1 MKNPDLEITT
11 DDRPLFRPGKPPMRW
26 GFPLLLGAII
36 AAAGVLYYLWQL
48 RAEPPRPTAAP
59 EAAMPSVTPQ
69 PSAKPRIEHPIEAAA
84 APAAPP
90 LPALAESDS
99 TLQDALAALFG
110 SAVFDQFFH
119 PQDIV
124 RHFVAAIDNLP
135 RKTVAQ
141 RVMPIKPVT
150 GAFRTSGPE
159 GRIVVGAD
167 NAARYSAYVRALEA
181 VDSAKLVA
189 LYVRLYPLFQQ
200 AYAELG
206 YPSRYFNDRVFEV
219 IDHLLTTPDVRGP
232 IALVQPKV
240 LYEYADPALQDLSAG
255 QKMLVRM
262 GPENE
267 AKVKAKLRELKKA
280 LSRGL

>member
-1 MKNPDLEITT
+1 
-11 DDRPLFRPGKPPMRW
+11 
-26 GFPLLLGAII
+26 
-36 AAAGVLYYLWQL
+36 
-48 RAEPPRPTAAP
+48 
-59 EAAMPSVTPQ
+59 
-69 PSAKPRIEHPIEAAA
+69 
-84 APAAPP
+84 
-90 LPALAESDS
+90 
-99 TLQDALAALFG
+99 
-110 SAVFDQFFH
+110 
-119 PQDIV
+119 
-124 RHFVAAIDNLP
+124 NLP

-141 RVMPIKPVT
+141 RVMPIKPAA

-159 GRIVVGAD
+159 GSTIVDPD
-167 NAARYSAYVRALEA
+167 NAARYSPYVRALEA
-181 VDSAKLVA
+181 IDSAKLVA
-189 LYVRLYPLFQQ
+189 LYVRFYPLFQQ

-219 IDHLLTTPDVRGP
+219 IDHLLATPEVRGP

-280 LSRGL
+280 LTRGL